1 LSQKSATLWFI
12 ASSNGFVPQQ
22 VIDDLP
28 EMGALPEV
36 ALLIMGFSDAWIAIV
51 LSDQWIAN
59 KSLITGRDRM
69 GTTFCEAEPS
79 QDGIFMIVKIYDTL
93 YPLSRQAMFAR
104 GHHPCS
110 IDRRCDEAD
119 PIGRLEIFFGFQ

>member
-1 LSQKSATLWFI
+1 
-12 ASSNGFVPQQ
+12 
-22 VIDDLP
+22 
-28 EMGALPEV
+28 MGALPEV
-36 ALLIMGFSDAWIAIV
+36 ALLIMGSSDAWIAIV
-51 LSDQWIAN
+51 LSDQRIAN
-59 KSLITGRDRM
+59 KSPVAGSDRM

-79 QDGIFMIVKIYDTL
+79 QDGILVIVKIYETL

-119 PIGRLEIFFGFQ
+119 PIGRLEIFTGFQ